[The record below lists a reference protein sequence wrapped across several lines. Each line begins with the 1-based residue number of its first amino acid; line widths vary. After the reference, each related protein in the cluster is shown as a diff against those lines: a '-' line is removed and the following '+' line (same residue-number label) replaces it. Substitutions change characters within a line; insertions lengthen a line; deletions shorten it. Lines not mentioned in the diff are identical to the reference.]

1 MKAKNISFLV
11 LFLWM
16 FVIQTIYA
24 DDTCQSG
31 MRKMYLDESTASGEG
46 SARNYVPAINFY
58 EGSGALWFR
67 RRVLVEPRFE
77 VHLKAALQKAE
88 IIESSK
94 EQTLEGFTIVISGN
108 KNKLSTASSDYMGYY
123 GFTKSY
129 IIEFDFNKGN
139 KDADDSSY
147 SFRYCDNDCSNDDST
162 AIVNGKLNYQRF
174 DPTRDM
180 NWDFR
185 LMYADKK
192 LTLYSGAN
200 QQIFSQDVDLSK
212 TLSSNTA
219 YIGFTGY
226 MNGNRRELNVLGTF
240 VCEDNF
246 DISRMTG
253 KFYVNEQEFDTY
265 SFEGGENVQYLFS
278 FINTK
283 GQIVPHC
290 FKEGIWTYNFALSL
304 DCTASNYNIRKLDN
318 YRLVLT
324 MNACNEVGEHS
335 IGISETSHGNGPE
348 KKYTIKSGS
357 LSKIVYIGHDG
368 KRDISKTTV
377 ANGVRTLSFG
387 TDSGDFSLKGE
398 YMEIVL
404 DFEITDKSGNKVDLG
419 TNSDQMKSKA
429 NIVCNGGAS
438 TTTMR
443 IYEDHYQ
450 VVIRVTKA
458 ATYTII
464 KNSYMSESIQFK
476 VVIGG
481 IDASASYCT
490 LDQYNS
496 APTLKIGDSIK
507 FNCYF
512 KDGRG
517 NEVTI
522 QRFKEIS
529 EYDFSCEVKETSPST
544 KTFTQTTISDKTK
557 FYQIEY
563 KITENGIF
571 NFYGYLTLKGKSNK
585 QQMTGKI
592 FQFYVSSESQTLSK
606 SMIFNYYA
614 KKWVS
619 IDNAVIE
626 YRNDKTGR
634 ITAIDLAD
642 STGTLMSKY
651 KKYPTNFDAT
661 KINVEFTSD
670 HDTSFDMGKFKAE
683 VYNDGGI
690 EYIGIFNI
698 EKKESEQYLKKS
710 TFEYTLKITYQS
722 ITKIIKFKYNKASLN
737 IENYEMCFHTIDL
750 SKTKVD
756 IEKNVQIKTDGQYQ
770 KIGKIELRTTD
781 NYLYNY
787 RYDKNKIKV
796 GLTVTGEV
804 QFEIREYY
812 ILGIYE
818 IWAKSKVAYSGEYTI
833 TIDTTT
839 VYKERIVSEETY
851 AKEMRFT
858 HSENFEKTKDEG
870 SSHSYNYK
878 GEFKDQNLEFEFQ
891 LPGDGGNGG
900 LIDREDYFDKNVE
913 ITYIDEKGQTHSGKG
928 YYEIV
933 YDKNTKTYKFVDK
946 FKYEGKTYTW
956 VFHFNKGSNQSKYY
970 IYYDQKQIKQ
980 QISVKKS
987 YFKIVTGE
995 VKINSYVIIDVF
1007 LVDGNGSFMDKTKIN
1022 ELKGNVEVKA
1032 VYSDGKEAFKFYNN
1046 QVTSS
1051 YAIRYQSQVT
1061 IGGEFKI
1068 VAYYKGEE
1076 IKCESSSSSLKI
1088 TVAQYSLKQ
1097 SILTIILDKTI
1108 VMETGKQIT
1117 IDNKNQIPRFS
1128 LELKTESGEKTTYS
1142 SDSKFTL
1149 TITKESKTITFQ
1161 EVKSNGYIQFN
1172 FDYSKQDEFKTI
1184 SGECTLTLTSG
1195 SQSLSWTINLVGDG
1209 NEYSTD
1215 KTCDISK
1222 TYIEPENPVAV
1233 AGEQIVIK
1241 LEIRGKD
1248 GKRWTQVPWNV
1259 YWQFK
1264 LENSYGL
1271 KGDDIKYTFECQNG
1285 VYGIVFLKIT
1295 QNVITTKGYNIL
1307 TIINKE
1313 NNNNYEK
1320 KINLKVKS
1328 GEFAKLKAV
1337 DDGKVVEG
1345 DVVNPPYIKFEPVD
1359 AKGNLVTDFFDG
1371 SVTKEYLNS
1380 LTAGISSEG
1389 VSLTCNNHVEE
1400 NRYLIVQY
1408 KSTISTNVRV
1418 TSKFFLGTETYNYR
1432 IKSGPIDIDN
1442 SYAEMATRES
1452 GSSGDYKILIYP
1464 RDKYMNDIDNLNES
1478 HMKQFITYYQEI
1490 EKNENKNVQNCKLV
1504 AGHSSAIDVIISG
1517 SQSSKPSS
1525 GSSTSEDK
1533 DVEYNSIECS
1543 TPIDYIGNIAFHV
1556 KYTNTEIECK
1566 NCVFSVIFSEFDWS
1580 KTKTYY
1586 VNKEYYLDIQKLNE
1600 VEAKKEP
1607 TFQVTFFDQHQN
1619 VLEATSVEKLNLET
1633 KFEGADIKFCVNNSG
1648 NKKVLTLCPTT
1659 NGDDNLNKWQYITNG
1674 ENYKLTIYQKE
1685 VKENSFTYKIKIIG
1699 GGEGSSEAA
1708 DYSKT
1713 NFNPT
1718 KIEVIAGE
1726 EGQTTMEIRTAKGE
1740 RKNYWF
1746 PNISEKIKVAFDQDQ
1761 DSCSYKVEKGN
1772 LPGQYVIKVSCTKE
1786 NENNGFSVTVE
1797 GKKIEQKITLVVN
1810 SGKAYYLQVVET
1822 GKFNVVSDQY
1832 TWKVNPTNDDNI
1844 DFSFKFLDKNKNE
1857 ITHSVIGNGEI
1868 TISSDKFG
1876 TTQSY
1881 YKFEYNESK
1890 NTYTLTDNI
1899 KQAITKHVWTITV
1912 VESNKKYTFVY
1923 TRLPGKVD
1931 VTKSS
1936 YTIDKKDYILNEKST
1951 VEVTLRD
1958 RYEVNVATEQ
1968 GRLVKEEK
1976 STQVVTKDT
1985 KDNKYTSEVQK
1996 STIKYTYTYTVIGK
2010 YELTVTYDGKQIGE
2024 KTEIT
2029 VSYQTVDTKTS
2040 KLYYDK
2046 GDNKE
2051 TFMSTEQ
2058 ETNIDNLKYTPFY
2071 KFYLYTSA
2079 GEKITVYDKSVKVT
2093 CKMTMVANDEEKWD
2107 LDVSQ
2112 GEGFFKFAYKDGN
2125 PVFSKLPGVSYNL
2138 IINYNGKDI
2147 VYPLLLLGE
2156 KDVSPNQNYDLTNTY
2171 IEPTYKE
2178 GIAGIQYE
2186 FNIEFRAKDKL
2197 RWNYQVNLG
2206 SLVIENSYKLDDK
2219 KLKIDKKL
2227 GEKNGQMKLLITQY
2241 VSITNYNNKD
2251 NVLTLTYDNKAIT
2264 QKITLHI
2271 KHAELSKLEYVN
2283 GAQDGTVVNPSTV
2296 KFIPKD
2302 AYDNLFTDLFN
2313 EKVYPKNKLEEL
2325 TKATSVEKYELTTNN
2340 YVSEGK
2346 YLNVQYGCKKVTTI
2360 KLTVEYNKN
2369 TYTYK
2374 LWSGPID
2381 AEHSYAQLEK
2391 TEGVKAGDKSTLD
2404 VYPRDVYDNVVTN
2417 VTSDDLSKFQVNYE
2431 VNKETKTEV
2440 TKTCNVNSMK
2450 SNDDHFSCQTT
2461 ITKSGKIEFI
2471 VDYDSSNVNCKKC
2484 SLDITPDKLDF
2495 DKTKVIYTNEKT
2507 ELSRTELNTLSV
2519 TVVPNFE
2526 LFFYDKYENQI
2537 TDNTEVKGLVVT
2549 TDLVVTDVKLCV
2561 ANKDITKTSTLCKEA
2576 NNENERKWSYVPNG
2590 ENYQLIVK
2598 ETTTKKE
2605 VTYKIKITGGFSDGD
2620 SGPLDASKTNIQPTK
2635 LTLTAGVE
2643 GSVQLELRTA
2653 EGKRKNYWFEKV
2665 EDNISVKFPED
2676 VKNCTYSLAQAE
2688 KPGQYKIKYT
2698 CTIKRDAFQT
2708 TVTVEGKELTQKVTL
2723 TVVPAEPAKSK
2734 LFKTSGEEITQK
2746 DLGSVSVE
2754 EKFQMI
2760 EKLFDKYD
2768 NLITNLDD
2776 FDLSKLDLK
2785 FAPYTNTKLKYSI
2798 DSSKQANGEILI
2810 TMTSQFAS
2818 KHAVAGK
2825 YFPNYYDITF
2835 THGVADASNSRY
2847 EVSKDEIFVGEEVK
2861 VYIYAYDKYN
2871 NFIDANEFKETSPY
2885 QVKYNNEKDNAMK
2898 VFTEKYSIEKKDN
2911 SNVLSYPGTFF
2922 IKGTTSVWAYIDTK
2936 PIICISCRVNVKTKD
2951 IEFGKS
2957 TVYRYESTKK
2967 DYEPLKNGTVEKNT
2981 KEYPVYRLYPRDEYE
2996 NTVDVIP
3003 VETLNKYKA
3012 HFKSQNSSTVY
3023 TLTLNNEGKSNQAY
3037 AEFVANDT
3045 INKGVEWETLVGGYY
3060 DLVFEYTEKRIIYNI
3075 TIEGD
3080 GKGGSNDPADNQHT
3094 NINEMNLKYVAG
3106 NTGYMI
3112 LEMRTKDNI
3121 RRNSWDENVKFD
3133 IKSCDSTDKTF
3144 SFKQENAGTRGVY
3157 YITVTTQKANTFPKL
3172 VKCPLTISV
3181 NNEVIKNLKPEME
3194 VSPDVVVRTQI
3205 LEKYYKDGKTPDYLV
3220 DGNADKP
3227 YSFEVKSF
3235 DQYNNLAETIEKDLD
3250 LKVSYIDGNSLDVL
3264 KDLTSQADE
3273 TTGYRKYTVTVTR
3286 YGTYVISTDRSGP
3299 KGLYLEKESKFNVV
3313 PGTIDLSKT
3322 VIKAKDTPIKAGS
3335 KAAITIECYD
3345 KNNNPLNVKDYQD
3358 KFTATFVD
3366 AGNTKHESKSGF
3378 DDIIKKVTYTTV
3390 TTVNIVGNVK
3400 VDVVYEK
3407 KQKVDTS
3414 KVVIVVIPADPD
3426 PLNSVLSREV
3436 SPNTWTQY
3444 KNGDSFTVDTS
3455 EMLLLNIT
3463 LYDKYNNKIP
3473 SIPSDANVVN
3483 PLMSGNDMD
3492 EIKFTTVKN
3501 KANFDLH
3508 FNSNGNYVHTYQHLT
3523 SGTYDLTYTVKTTL
3537 GEAPFKYHIIIKKDD
3552 NGHGNGPY
3560 DLSKCVLKPKNVSF
3574 VAGNYEH
3581 FTLELR
3587 TTKGLLYNDDIDTE
3601 QDIGI
3606 QTKKINKPLREDKT
3620 FRYSIE
3626 KTTNEYGIYT
3636 ITIYSEKKGIYNM
3649 DVLLANP
3656 FKNKTKEN
3664 VGPAEFTVYPEK
3676 VPHKNFTVFFSK
3688 PEGRVPAESIMNIT
3702 FTLADRFD
3710 NLFEGR
3716 HDCVDEPYLSLLNN
3730 DAPLKVVS
3738 MKLIDDVY
3746 YEILVKPKYPPK
3758 NMSMNV
3764 LYNDG
3769 DDSVY
3774 CFPENINVYVV
3785 ADIDFTKTEIVSR
3798 NKELIYVG
3806 DMLDMWLYTFDKLG
3820 ECYDEEDYS
3829 KAFTIEVI
3837 GPEGDKRLFTS
3848 NYNVRRT
3855 NNNELECNNEY
3866 QIITKDPDN
3875 VYTISGQY
3883 KITVFANKTVIAKYN
3898 QTCLPLGYEKFY
3910 LELYFDKDNVS
3921 VLDVNKFKVTGTDR
3935 YGNRPLEPL
3944 IDDIDITLTF
3954 IQDNSVTNITY
3965 DKFEKKRTEVD
3976 FDLSVHKVGKHQMH
3990 LWYQKK
3996 EVLVVN
4002 EKEDL
4007 PILTVLSGPC
4017 RAEDNRHFN
4026 TTMLTGWVSQKPV
4039 NFTFQCYDIYEN
4051 KITKGGENFTVT
4063 VDLVVDKETTP
4074 TNYKKIYDNGDGSY
4088 NVSFLPDTPGTYI
4101 IRLKVDDGIK
4111 YGQDVEKDYVHKTC
4125 KGATP
4130 VMCPNFECATDYYA
4144 CIVPPNGCPKE
4155 KPFKCP
4161 VNGVETCVKSQIEC
4175 DCPEGWIRCDY
4186 MKYCVPAERPWMCP
4200 DYKLRRCQQINSN
4213 WGYFADGICRD
4224 KNYVQPTQIV
4234 CPFGKVLCADL
4245 TCKDE
4250 HILCPNS
4257 TETPLGRTRCVDQ
4270 QVTKYAYE
4278 CASTITCP
4286 NKDQVVCSDGACV
4299 ENEIFC
4305 APIRECPY
4313 YYPHLCNNNVCVANA
4328 TDCMEGIACGDGN
4341 SLCYDYICRERCDGA

>member
-1 MKAKNISFLV
+1 MKAKSFSFLV
-11 LFLWM
+11 LVLWM
-16 FVIQTIYA
+16 LVIQTIYA

-31 MRKMYLDESTASGEG
+31 MRKMYLDETTAYDEG

-58 EGSGALWFR
+58 EGSGALWYR
-67 RRVLVEPRFE
+67 RRVLIEPRFE

-88 IIESSK
+88 VIESAK

-108 KNKLSTASSDYMGYY
+108 KNRLSTASSDYMGYY

-139 KDADDSSY
+139 KDPDDSSY
-147 SFRYCDNDCSNDDST
+147 SFRFCDNDCSNDDSK
-162 AIVNGKLNYQRF
+162 AIASGKLNLQRF

-185 LMYADKK
+185 LIYADKK
-192 LTLYSGAN
+192 LTVYSGAN
-200 QQIFSQDVDLSK
+200 QQIFSQAVDLAAN
-212 TLSSNTA
+212 LNAYTA
-219 YIGFTGY
+219 YVGFTGH
-226 MNGNRRELNVLGTF
+226 MSGNRRELNVLGTF

-253 KFYVNEQEFDTY
+253 KFFVNEKEYDTY

-290 FKEGIWTYNFALSL
+290 FKQGIWTYNFALSL
-304 DCTASNYNIRKLDN
+304 DCTASNYNIRMRDEYSL
-318 YRLVLT
+318 LLT
-324 MNACNEVGEHS
+324 MNACSEVGEHT
-335 IGISETSHGNGPE
+335 IGISESSHGVGPE

-368 KRDISKTTV
+368 KKDTSQTTV
-377 ANGVRTLSFG
+377 ASGVRTLSFG

-419 TNSDQMKSKA
+419 TDSSQMISKA
-429 NIVCNGGAS
+429 NFVCNGGAS
-438 TTTMR
+438 TLTMR
-443 IYEDHYQ
+443 VFEGHYQ
-450 VVIRVTKA
+450 LVIKITKA

-464 KNSYMSESIQFK
+464 KNSYMSESIKFK
-476 VVIGG
+476 VVSGG
-481 IDASASYCT
+481 IDASASYCL
-490 LDQYNS
+490 LDGFNS

-507 FNCYF
+507 YNCYF

-522 QRFKEIS
+522 ERFKQIS
-529 EYDFSCEVKETSPST
+529 EYDFSCEVKETSPSS
-544 KTFTQTTISDKTK
+544 KTFTQTTITDKSK
-557 FYQIEY
+557 YYQIEY

-571 NFYGYLTLKGKSNK
+571 SFYGYLTLKGTSTKK
-585 QQMTGKI
+585 TLTGRVY
-592 FQFYVSSESQTLSK
+592 QFYVSSDSSTLTKSK
-606 SMIFNYYA
+606 IFNYYS
-614 KKWVS
+614 KQWVS
-619 IDNAVIE
+619 IDSATIE

-651 KKYPTNFDAT
+651 KTYPTNFDAT
-661 KINVEFTSD
+661 KIKVEFYSE
-670 HDTSFDMGKFKAE
+670 HDTSINVGDFIAK
-683 VYNDGGI
+683 VYTDGGVQ
-690 EYIGIFNI
+690 YIGIFNK
-698 EKKESEQYLKKS
+698 EGKESDLYLKRS
-710 TFEYTLKITYQS
+710 SFDYTLKITYQS
-722 ITKIIKFKYNKASLN
+722 VTKVITFRYNKSTLN
-737 IENYEMCFHTIDL
+737 IQDYTTCFHGIDY
-750 SKTKVD
+750 SKTKVEMD
-756 IEKNVQIKTDGQYQ
+756 KNVQIKTDGSFQ
-770 KIGKIELRTTD
+770 KIGRIELRTTD

-787 RYDKNKIKV
+787 KIDVSKIEV

-804 QFEIREYY
+804 KFEIREYY

-818 IWAKSKVAYSGEYTI
+818 IWAKSTVAYSGEYTI
-833 TIDTTT
+833 TISGT
-839 VYKERIVSEETY
+839 VVHKEKITAEETY

-858 HSENFEKTKDEG
+858 HSEYFENTKNEG
-870 SSHSYNYK
+870 STHYYNYK
-878 GEFKDQNLEFEFQ
+878 GEFEGQNLGFEFQ

-900 LIDREDYFDKNVE
+900 YIDRADYFDKNVE

-933 YDKNTKTYKFVDK
+933 YDEKTKTYKFVDK
-946 FKYEGKTYTW
+946 FKYESKTYTW

-970 IYYDQKQIKQ
+970 ITYDQKQIKQ
-980 QISVKKS
+980 QISVKSS
-987 YFKIVTGE
+987 YFKIVTTE
-995 VKINSYVIIDVF
+995 VKINSYVTIDVY
-1007 LVDGNGSFMDKTKIN
+1007 LVDGNGSAMDQTKIN
-1022 ELKGNVEVKA
+1022 ELKGNVVVKA
-1032 VYSDGKEAFKFYNN
+1032 VYTDGREAFRFNYYQTTTQN
-1046 QVTSS
+1046 S
-1051 YAIRYQSQVT
+1051 IRYQNKVT
-1061 IGGEFKI
+1061 VGGEFKI
-1068 VAYYKGEE
+1068 VAYYKEE
-1076 IKCESSSSSLKI
+1076 ELQCKSSTSSLKI

-1097 SILTIILDKTI
+1097 SILSIILDKTI
-1108 VMETGKQIT
+1108 TMESGKQLT
-1117 IDNKNQIPRFS
+1117 IENSYQTPKFS
-1128 LELKTESGEKTTYS
+1128 LELRTESGEKTTYS
-1142 SDSKFTL
+1142 TESQFSLTL
-1149 TITKESKTITFQ
+1149 TKGSKTFTFPESKSGEII
-1161 EVKSNGYIQFN
+1161 NFN
-1172 FDYSKQDEFKTI
+1172 FDYAKTEEFKTL
-1184 SGECTLTLTSG
+1184 SGEYTLTLTSG
-1195 SQSLSWTINLVGDG
+1195 SQSVSWTMTLVGDG
-1209 NEYSTD
+1209 SDYSEEKD
-1215 KTCDISK
+1215 YDLSK
-1222 TYIEPENPVAV
+1222 TYIEPTNAVAV
-1233 AGEQIVIK
+1233 AGEETVINIQ
-1241 LEIRGKD
+1241 LRGKD
-1248 GKRWTQVPWNV
+1248 GKRWNGRAYDILWKFT
-1259 YWQFK
+1259 
-1264 LENSYGL
+1264 LENSYGIEKN
-1271 KGDDIKYTFECQNG
+1271 KGISWDFQINYSVLGMIT
-1285 VYGIVFLKIT
+1285 LKIK
-1295 QNVITTKGYNIL
+1295 QDSITTKGDNVL
-1307 TIINKE
+1307 TIKLQNEYTFETKV
-1313 NNNNYEK
+1313 NF
-1320 KINLKVKS
+1320 KVKS
-1328 GEFAKLKAV
+1328 GEFKLLKAV
-1337 DDGKVVEG
+1337 DNKVVEG
-1345 DVVNPPYIKFEPVD
+1345 DVINLPYIKFEPVD

-1380 LTAGISSEG
+1380 LTVGTSLEG
-1389 VSLTCNNHVEE
+1389 VSLTCNNYVSE

-1408 KSTISTNVRV
+1408 KTTISTNVKV
-1418 TSKFFLGTETYNYR
+1418 TSSFFSETYSYR
-1432 IKSGPIDIDN
+1432 IKSGPIDLEN

-1464 RDKYMNDIDNLNES
+1464 RDKYMNDIDNLSET
-1478 HMKQFITYYQEI
+1478 HMKQFTTYYQKI
-1490 EKNENKNVQNCKLV
+1490 EENKDVNVQTCKLV
-1504 AGHSSAIDVIISG
+1504 AGHSSEIDVIING
-1517 SQSSKPSS
+1517 GQSSSS
-1525 GSSTSEDK
+1525 GKTEDK
-1533 DVEYNSIECS
+1533 EVIYNSIECS

-1556 KYTNTEIECK
+1556 KHNSNEIECK

-1580 KTKTYY
+1580 NTKTYY
-1586 VNKEYYLDIQKLNE
+1586 TNKEYYLDVQKVNE

-1607 TFQVTFFDQHQN
+1607 TFHVTFYDQYKN
-1619 VLEATSVEKLNLET
+1619 VLTADSVEKLNLVA
-1633 KFEGADIKFCVNNSG
+1633 KFEGADIRFCVSNSG
-1648 NKKVLTLCPTT
+1648 NKKVITLCPVT

-1699 GGEGSSEAA
+1699 GGDGSSEAA

-1746 PNISEKIKVAFDQDQ
+1746 PNISEKIKVEFDQDK

-1772 LPGQYVIKVSCTKE
+1772 LPGQYIIKVTCTKE
-1786 NENNGFSVTVE
+1786 NENNSFQVTVE
-1797 GKKIEQKITLVVN
+1797 GKKVEQKITLVVN
-1810 SGKAYYLQVVET
+1810 SGKAYYLEVVDN

-1844 DFSFKFLDKNKNE
+1844 DFNFKFLDKNKNE

-1868 TISSDKFG
+1868 TVSSDKFS
-1876 TTQSY
+1876 TTQTY
-1881 YKFEYNESK
+1881 YKLEYDEKK
-1890 NTYTLTDNI
+1890 NTYTFTDNI

-1931 VTKSS
+1931 VEKSS
-1936 YTIDKKDYILNEKST
+1936 YTINKKDYILNEKST
-1951 VEVTLRD
+1951 VVVTLRD
-1958 RYEVNVATEQ
+1958 RYEVNVATEE

-1976 STQVVTKDT
+1976 VTKVT
-1985 KDNKYTSEVQK
+1985 TTESKEKKYTSEVQK
-1996 STIKYTYTYTVIGK
+1996 ETIKYTYTYTIIGK
-2010 YELTVTYDGKQIGE
+2010 YEVVVTYDGKQIKE
-2024 KTEIT
+2024 KSDVT
-2029 VSYQTVDTKTS
+2029 VSYQSVDTKTS

-2058 ETNIDNLKYTPFY
+2058 ETNIDNLHYTPFY

-2093 CKMTMVANDEEKWD
+2093 CIMTMVANDEETWE

-2112 GEGFFKFAYKDGN
+2112 GDGFFKFAYKDAE
-2125 PVFSKLPGVSYNL
+2125 VFSKLPGVSYNL
-2138 IINYNGKDI
+2138 IINYNGEEI

-2156 KDVSPNQNYDLTNTY
+2156 KDVSPDRNYDLTNTY

-2178 GIAGIQYE
+2178 GIAGVQYE

-2206 SLVIENSYKLDDK
+2206 SLVISNSYKLDDK
-2219 KLKIDKKL
+2219 KLKIDKKF
-2227 GEKNGQMKLLITQY
+2227 GEKDGQMKLLITQY
-2241 VSITNYNNKD
+2241 VSYTNYNNKD

-2271 KHAELSKLEYVN
+2271 KHAELSTLEYVG

-2296 KFIPKD
+2296 KFTPKD
-2302 AYDNLFTDLFN
+2302 AYGNLFTDLFD

-2325 TKATSVEKYELTTNN
+2325 TKGSSVEKYELTTNN
-2340 YVSEGK
+2340 FVSEGK

-2360 KLTVEYNKN
+2360 KITVEFNKN

-2381 AEHSYAQLEK
+2381 AQHSYAQLEK
-2391 TEGVKAGDKSTLD
+2391 TEGVKAGDQSTLD
-2404 VYPRDVYDNVVTN
+2404 VYPRDVYDNIVTN
-2417 VTSDDLSKFQVNYE
+2417 VTSNDLAKFLVNYE

-2440 TKTCNVNSMK
+2440 TKSCNVNSMK
-2450 SNDDHFSCQTT
+2450 DNADHFSCQTT

-2495 DKTKVIYTNEKT
+2495 DQTKVVYTNENT
-2507 ELSRTELNTLSV
+2507 ELSKTEVNTLTV

-2526 LFFYDKYENQI
+2526 LFFYDKYKNQI
-2537 TDNTEVKGLVVT
+2537 TDTTEVKGLDVT

-2561 ANKDITKTSTLCKEA
+2561 ANKETTKTSTLCKEN

-2590 ENYQLIVK
+2590 DNYQLIVK

-2620 SGPLDASKTNIQPTK
+2620 SGPLDVSKTNIQPTK

-2653 EGKRKNYWFEKV
+2653 EGKRKNYWYEKV

-2676 VKNCTYSLAQAE
+2676 VKNCNYTLAQAE

-2708 TVTVEGKELTQKVTL
+2708 TVSVEGKELTTKVTL
-2723 TVVPAEPAKSK
+2723 TVVPNEPHSSK
-2734 LFKTSGEEITQK
+2734 LYKTTGEEIK
-2746 DLGSVSVE
+2746 DQNLGTVSVE
-2754 EKFQMI
+2754 DKFQMV

-2768 NLITNLDD
+2768 NLITNLDN
-2776 FDLSKLDLK
+2776 FDLSKLELK
-2785 FAPYTNTKLKYSI
+2785 LAPYNNTKLKHSI

-2810 TMTSQFAS
+2810 TITSQFAS
-2818 KHAVAGK
+2818 KHATAGK
-2825 YFPNYYDITF
+2825 FYPKGFYDITF
-2835 THGVADASNSRY
+2835 THGVPDATNSRY
-2847 EVSKDEIFVGEEVK
+2847 EVNKNEIFVGEEVK

-2871 NFIDANEFKETSPY
+2871 NYIDANEFKQTSPY
-2885 QVKYNNEKDNAMK
+2885 QVKYNNENDNTLK
-2898 VFTEKYSIEKKDN
+2898 VFTEKYSIEEKDK

-2922 IKGTTSVWAYIDTK
+2922 VKGTSTVWAYIDTK
-2936 PIICISCRVNVKTKD
+2936 PITCNKCRVNVKTKD
-2951 IEFGKS
+2951 IAFGMS
-2957 TVYRYESTKK
+2957 TVYRYEPTKK

-2981 KEYPVYRLYPRDEYE
+2981 KDFPVYRLYPRDEYE

-3003 VETLNKYKA
+3003 VETLNKYTA
-3012 HFKSQNSSTVY
+3012 HFKSQNSSTTY
-3023 TLTLNNEGKSNQAY
+3023 TLKLNNEGKSNQAY

-3045 INKGVEWETLVGGYY
+3045 LNKGVEWETLVGGYY
-3060 DLVFEYTEKRIIYNI
+3060 DLVFEYTEKRIVYNI

-3106 NTGYMI
+3106 KTGYMI

-3121 RRNSWDENVKFD
+3121 RRNSWDENTKFD

-3144 SFKQENAGTRGVY
+3144 SFKQDNAGTRGVY
-3157 YITVTTQKANTFPKL
+3157 YITVTTEKANTYPKL
-3172 VKCPLTISV
+3172 TKCPLTISV
-3181 NNEVIKNLKPEME
+3181 NGEVIKNLKPEME
-3194 VSPDVVVRTQI
+3194 VSPDTVVRTQI

-3220 DGNADKP
+3220 DGNADSP

-3235 DQYNNLAETIEKDLD
+3235 DKYNNLAETIEKDLD
-3250 LKVSYIDGNSLDVL
+3250 LKVSFIDGSNLDLL
-3264 KDLTSQADE
+3264 KDLTSQADT

-3286 YGTYVISTDRSGP
+3286 FGTYVISTDRSGP
-3299 KGLYLEKESKFNVV
+3299 NGLYLEKESKFDVV

-3322 VIKAKDTPIKAGS
+3322 VVLAKDTPIRAGS

-3366 AGNTKHESKSGF
+3366 AGTTKHESKSGF
-3378 DDIIKKVTYTTV
+3378 ENVLKKVVYTTV
-3390 TTVNIVGNVK
+3390 TTVNIVGKVK
-3400 VDVVYEK
+3400 VEVVYDK

-3414 KVVIVVIPADPD
+3414 KVVIEVIPADPD
-3426 PLNSVLSREV
+3426 PLNSVMSREV
-3436 SPNTWTQY
+3436 SSGTWTQY
-3444 KNGDSFTVDTS
+3444 KNGDSFTVDTND
-3455 EMLLLNIT
+3455 MLLLNIT

-3473 SIPSDANVVN
+3473 SIPSDADVLN

-3537 GEAPFKYHIIIKKDD
+3537 GEAPFKYHVIIKKDD

-3581 FTLELR
+3581 FSLELR
-3587 TTKGLLYNDDIDTE
+3587 TTKGLLYNDDIDVE
-3601 QDIGI
+3601 SDIEI
-3606 QTKKINKPLREDKT
+3606 QTKKINLPERVDKT
-3620 FRYSIE
+3620 FRYTIE

-3636 ITIYSEKKGIYNM
+3636 ITIYSEKKGVYNM

-3664 VGPAEFTVYPEK
+3664 VGPAIFTVYPEK
-3676 VPHKNFTVFFSK
+3676 VPHKNFTVFYSK

-3716 HDCVDEPYLSLLNN
+3716 HDCVDKPYLTLLNN
-3730 DAPLKVVS
+3730 EVPLKIVS
-3738 MKLIDDVY
+3738 MKLHDEMY

-3785 ADIDFTKTEIVSR
+3785 ADIDFTKTQIRSR
-3798 NKELIYVG
+3798 NKNLIYVG

-3820 ECYDEEDYS
+3820 ECYDEVDYS
-3829 KAFTIEVI
+3829 TSFTIEVV
-3837 GPEGDKRLFTS
+3837 GPKGDKRLFTS
-3848 NYNVRRT
+3848 NYAVKRT

-3866 QIITKDPDN
+3866 QIITKEPDN
-3875 VYTISGQY
+3875 IYTISGDY
-3883 KITVFANKTVIAKYN
+3883 VITVFANKTEIAKYD
-3898 QTCLPLGYEKFY
+3898 QLCLPLGYSKFY

-3921 VLDVNKFKVTGTDR
+3921 VLDINKFKVTGTDK
-3935 YGNRPLEPL
+3935 YGNRPIEPL
-3944 IDDIDITLTF
+3944 IDDIDVTLTF
-3954 IQDNSVTNITY
+3954 LTDNSVTNITY
-3965 DKFEKKRTEVD
+3965 DKFENKRTEVD
-3976 FDLSVHKVGKHQMH
+3976 FHLSVHKVGKHQMH

-4007 PILTVLSGPC
+4007 PILTVLPGPC
-4017 RAEDNRHFN
+4017 RAETNEHFD
-4026 TTMLTGWVSQKPV
+4026 TSMLTGWVSQRPV
-4039 NFTFQCYDIYEN
+4039 NFTFQCYDIYQN
-4051 KITKGGENFTVT
+4051 KITKGGEKFTET

-4074 TNYKKIYDNGDGSY
+4074 TNFHYVEDNGDGSY
-4088 NVSFLPDTPGTYI
+4088 RVFFLPDTPGKYI
-4101 IRLKVDDGIK
+4101 IRLKVDDNIK

-4130 VMCPNFECATDYYA
+4130 VMCPNYECATDYYA
-4144 CIVPPNGCPKE
+4144 CIVPPNGCPKDT
-4155 KPFKCP
+4155 PFKCP

-4175 DCPEGWIRCDY
+4175 DCLPGWIRCDY
-4186 MKYCVPAERPWMCP
+4186 MKYCVPGDKPWMCP
-4200 DYKLRRCQQINSN
+4200 DYKRRRCEQIDQS

-4245 TCKDE
+4245 TCKDN
-4250 HILCPNS
+4250 HYLCPNS

-4286 NKDQVVCSDGACV
+4286 DKDQVVCSDGTCV

-4341 SLCYDYICRERCDGA
+4341 SLCYDYICRERCDEP